1 MAAAGSRALSP
12 ADTVFGMTTV
22 RRIDRASGDTGKAKK
37 MPNGWLRVDGLLTRT
52 GVFPYR
58 QPDGS
63 VRRELRLD
71 VEVFKPEALESFSLV
86 PVTDEH
92 PPEFL
97 DAGNTRDYARG
108 NVGETPK
115 RADQFVQA
123 PLFITDDALV
133 AKLETGEAREL
144 SCGYTCDLE
153 ETPGVTA
160 SGERYDV
167 IQRNI
172 RGNHVAVV
180 PKGRAGR
187 EAAVRMDAA
196 ESVVVR
202 NGGEPDDSGSGNA
215 PHNQEPPVK
224 HTIRI
229 DGIDVEVTTEQGT
242 QTFARYEKTRNDAFA
257 ALQAKLDTATA
268 ENTKITAQLDTTK
281 GELAKKDAE
290 LAALPAK
297 LKAEGKAR
305 ADLENSARKVLGSKA
320 KLDKL
325 DDTGVRL
332 AVLEKLDVTL
342 GEAKAKDAAYV
353 TARFDAELERLDE
366 DGDEPAVAAARRKVE
381 PVHARG
387 DDDSNADDEGDE
399 GEDEGDE
406 EAEAPRNSQERAD
419 QARAKMIK
427 DAGQAWQATAKK
439 HKLDVAS

>member
-1 MAAAGSRALSP
+1 MTERA
-12 ADTVFGMTTV
+12 
-22 RRIDRASGDTGKAKK
+22 RRIDKASGDTGKAKK
-37 MPNGWLRVDGLLTRT
+37 MPNGWLRVDGMLTRT
-52 GVFPYR
+52 GVFEYR
-58 QPDGS
+58 LPSGKT
-63 VRRELRLD
+63 RRELRLD
-71 VEVFKPEALESFSLV
+71 SEVFAPEALESFSLV

-97 DAGNTRDYARG
+97 DAGNTREYARG

-133 AKLETGEAREL
+133 SKLETGEAREL

-167 IQRNI
+167 IQRKI

-202 NGGEPDDSGSGNA
+202 NGGEPGTSGSGSD

-224 HTIRI
+224 NIVRI
-229 DGIDVEVTTEQGT
+229 DGVDVEVTTEQGA
-242 QTFARYEKTRNDAFA
+242 QMFARFQKTNADSMA
-257 ALQAKLDTATA
+257 ALQAKLDAATGEQTKLTA
-268 ENTKITAQLDTTK
+268 KLDAA
-281 GELAKKDAE
+281 LADVAKKDTE
-290 LAALPAK
+290 LKELPAK
-297 LKAEGKAR
+297 LKAEGKQR
-305 ADLENSARKVLGSKA
+305 ADLEHEARKVLGSKV

-332 AVLEKLDVTL
+332 LTLDKLDVKVS
-342 GEAKAKDAAYV
+342 EAKQKDAAYI
-353 TARFDAELERLDE
+353 TARFDAELERF
-366 DGDEPAVAAARRKVE
+366 DGEEEEGGAARARRAVE
-381 PVHARG
+381 PVEGREDG
-387 DDDSNADDEGDE
+387 ENADEEGDGEEE
-399 GEDEGDE
+399 GEESEEGEEDERRP
-406 EAEAPRNSQERAD
+406 ARSSAERAD
-419 QARAKMIK
+419 SARAKMIK
-427 DAGQAWQATAKK
+427 DAGQAWQKTAKR
-439 HKLDVAS
+439 HGVDIG